1 MARLRTAWAAAVLL
15 AGACPALA
23 GEPAPPAPPSDR
35 ERLRRA
41 DEALDRVRG
50 AAREVDRLL
59 ADARAARDVLRATCL
74 AGRQARATG
83 IAAAAERAATALR
96 EAVAARL
103 EGADVELS
111 ALALAVRQADEV
123 RAEAAGCLGALPYA
137 GDGTRA
143 LALPTK

>member
-1 MARLRTAWAAAVLL
+1 MARRRTAWAAAVLL
-15 AGACPALA
+15 AAALPALA
-23 GEPAPPAPPSDR
+23 GEPVPPATDR

-74 AGRQARATG
+74 RERQARAAG

-123 RAEAAGCLGALPYA
+123 GTEAASCLGALPYA

-143 LALPTK
+143 TALPSK

>member
-1 MARLRTAWAAAVLL
+1 MARRRATWAAVLL
-15 AGACPALA
+15 AAALPALA
-23 GEPAPPAPPSDR
+23 GEPGPPAPPTDR

-41 DEALDRVRG
+41 DDALDRVRG

-59 ADARAARDVLRATCL
+59 ADARASRDVLRAACL
-74 AGRQARATG
+74 AERRTRAAG
-83 IAAAAERAATALR
+83 IAAAAERAAAALR

-111 ALALAVRQADEV
+111 ALALAARQADEV
-123 RAEAAGCLGALPYA
+123 RTEAASCLGALPYA

-143 LALPTK
+143 AALPSK